1 MESGIQMSHGTKFI
15 SPSTKKKL
23 VRNRELTGNIH
34 MVSYYLKDIHCVQR
48 SKNCISQY
56 PYVILIM
63 SLYLVLSTTCINFPS
78 VHSIYI
84 KQIDFAGSSYKF

>member
-1 MESGIQMSHGTKFI
+1 MESGIQISHGTQFI

-34 MVSYYLKDIHCVQR
+34 MVSYYSLCAKEQELSGR
-48 SKNCISQY
+48 TQY
-56 PYVILIM
+56 PYVILII